1 MSYSSQQHSGEFCF
15 PDQPYAPKD
24 YTVDLSH
31 AHGGS
36 SQSPGSHE
44 HFFFSDRITL
54 TNKNTGQ
61 KVTVEFSG
69 DITRLRI
76 SGKET
81 AQDNYS
87 NLKVELIEDIRA

>member
-1 MSYSSQQHSGEFCF
+1 MSYSTQEYNGVFSFQGPQ
-15 PDQPYAPKD
+15 YAGRE
-24 YTVDLSH
+24 YAVNLSH
-31 AHGGS
+31 TYGGS

-87 NLKVELIEDIRA
+87 NLKVELIEAIRA